1 MLSMPFIRIT
11 TSAAGYKISK
21 GKKRK
26 QKHLRMLLLV
36 NLFFIIIHEKRKLRR
51 IEDELPFS
59 SSYSDASCSDRTES
73 PAEDKAYGSD
83 LACCYSRRGVES

>member
-1 MLSMPFIRIT
+1 MSFIRVT

-26 QKHLRMLLLV
+26 QKHLWMLLLV
-36 NLFFIIIHEKRKLRR
+36 NIHEKRKLRR
-51 IEDELPFS
+51 IEDELPS
-59 SSYSDASCSDRTES
+59 TLLAPIGLSP